1 VTPVVCFVGTVG
13 QPLSRQALW
22 FVVLLAIAVAVK
34 AGVRH
39 QATGTKVRTK
49 YKRSGTVDLYEHDV

>member
-1 VTPVVCFVGTVG
+1 
-13 QPLSRQALW
+13 
-22 FVVLLAIAVAVK
+22 LLAIAVAVK

-49 YKRSGTVDLYEHDV
+49 YKRSGTVDLCEHDV